1 MDQQASINKFVENYQ
16 HMDTAKQEQVVT
28 YLTEMLR
35 KTADD
40 APLQRKSK
48 TATIT
53 FSYPKRGHPND
64 GNPALMAIFDIM
76 PQKELVIKENDYT
89 RERAIWLCHD
99 YNISWKP
106 DINNTI
112 LANALER
119 IRKLD

>member
-1 MDQQASINKFVENYQ
+1 MDKTASINTFVEKYHQ
-16 HMDTAKQEQVVT
+16 MDPAKQQQVIT

-53 FSYPKRGHPND
+53 FSYPQRGHPND
-64 GNPALMAIFDIM
+64 GNPALMAILDLM
-76 PQKELVIKENDYT
+76 QQKELVVEENDYT